1 VATPAPMGPVLL
13 TVREVAAAMR
23 VSSMTVYR
31 LIKGG
36 DLRAI
41 RVGQHFRIRQND
53 LDAYLD
59 ARVVGGD
66 G

>member
-1 VATPAPMGPVLL
+1 ML

-31 LIKGG
+31 LINSG

-41 RVGQHFRIRQND
+41 RVGKHFRIRQHD

>member
-1 VATPAPMGPVLL
+1 MATPAPMGPALL

-31 LIKGG
+31 LINGG

-41 RVGQHFRIRQND
+41 RVGKHFRIRQND

-59 ARVVGGD
+59 ARVVGGE